1 MLSFASFLPHP
12 PVIIPS
18 IGSQKDRKI
27 TEKTIQAI
35 EKITADFQQKEIE
48 TIVIVSPHGQLD
60 YDRITI
66 NISPILNG
74 NFNLFGDFKT
84 NFSFKNDVEILK
96 QTTKELEKEKFP
108 LRLLNDIF
116 LDHGALVP
124 LFFLTKN
131 KKTLPK
137 IVVIGYS
144 YLDNKT
150 HFEFGKILKKVFNET
165 DKKIAFIASGDLSHC
180 STENA
185 PCEFS
190 PLGKIFDEK
199 IVSLIKNKKTDEI
212 ISLDKNLV
220 ENACEC
226 GFKSLLI
233 LLGVVDDENWNSEI
247 ISYETP
253 FGVGYLVLN
262 INLN

>member
-18 IGSQKDRKI
+18 VGSEKDRKI
-27 TEKTIQAI
+27 TEKTIVAM
-35 EKITADFQQKEIE
+35 EKIATDFQSKEID
-48 TIVIVSPHGQLD
+48 TVVIVSPHSQLD
-60 YDRITI
+60 YGRITL
-66 NISPILNG
+66 NISPVLNG

-84 NFSFKNDVEILK
+84 LFSFKNDIKVLK
-96 QTTKELEKEKFP
+96 QITEELEKEKFP
-108 LRLLNDIF
+108 FRLLNDNF
-116 LDHGALVP
+116 LDHGVLVP
-124 LFFLTKN
+124 LFFLMKN

-137 IVVIGYS
+137 IVIIGYS

-150 HFEFGKILKKVFNET
+150 HFEFGKILKKVFKET
-165 DKKIAFIASGDLSHC
+165 DKKISFIASGDLSHC

-185 PCEFS
+185 PCEYS
-190 PLGKIFDEK
+190 PKGKIFDEK
-199 IVSLIKNKKTDEI
+199 IVSLVKEKKIEEI
-212 ISLDKNLV
+212 INLEKNLV

-233 LLGVVDDENWNSEI
+233 LLGVINDEKWKPEI
-247 ISYETP
+247 ISYEAP

-262 INLN
+262 IKLN